1 LQFCARLLAPWA
13 QIFQRIQVCQS
24 RAPQALAAHAPC
36 FLDQILHTIIY
47 ELRSAGFNYGR
58 LVAIDTDRR
67 RPAQQAPR
75 GINLGDRRIEPKLVF
90 KSGGRR

>member
-1 LQFCARLLAPWA
+1 
-13 QIFQRIQVCQS
+13 
-24 RAPQALAAHAPC
+24 
-36 FLDQILHTIIY
+36 LHTIIY